1 MKALKI
7 CLWLTG
13 IVCLLSGLG
22 MVLPVKHIE
31 WFMGLFG
38 IEKLPDSPLFLYVL
52 RSMCATYVGIGI
64 FFIILALRPLAY
76 GVLVPFSAVFLI
88 FVGAVCGVTGFM
100 VKMPF
105 KWYANGD
112 LLICVVSGLLI
123 LIFYPL
129 AKKTGTYKQ

>member
-1 MKALKI
+1 MKALKF

-13 IVCLLSGLG
+13 IICLLSVLG
-22 MVLPVKHIE
+22 MVLPIKHIE

-38 IEKLPDSPLFLYVL
+38 IENLPDSPLFLYML

-64 FFIILALRPLAY
+64 FFTILALRPLAY
-76 GVLVPFSAVFLI
+76 GVLVPLSALFLI
-88 FVGAVCGVTGFM
+88 FVGAVCGVTGFL

-105 KWYANGD
+105 KWYAGD
-112 LLICVVSGLLI
+112 LLSCVLLGLLI

-129 AKKTGTYKQ
+129 AKKTGSA